1 MNLPPLNELEIAERE
16 RIVRELNRREHRR
29 RNGMVM
35 LRRVSEALRISRD
48 TLYRKIKGYVITS
61 EDLIN
66 GKFPAGITRG
76 VAVLCS
82 LCFLLFN
89 SGCRSTPGEIKYRI
103 PQFDYEQSSPSSSSS
118 LSSSPSLAAA
128 PARLWSAQWS
138 PWNPD
143 PLPAVI
149 FVQWSSNA
157 SGPWQLAGTFPVETS
172 SGNLTTP
179 WSDENYF
186 RTGYRI
192 TQ

>member
-103 PQFDYEQSSPSSSSS
+103 PQFEYEQTRQNHGGKIMLPA
-118 LSSSPSLAAA
+118 PAAA
-128 PARLWSAQWS
+128 PARLWAAQWT

-149 FVQWSSNA
+149 FVQWSSNVA
-157 SGPWQLAGTFPVETS
+157 GPWQMAGVFPVETS

-179 WSDENYF
+179 WSDQNYF